1 VDWSWLKSLADAGV
15 AAGAAAGDYLA
26 PAGQFLSPIGSAGSA
41 GQALGNQFAAGS
53 NQRDGLLADSYSS
66 IATAAAS
73 FGAVAASKY
82 LSNAA
87 DNAAAVLDATKDF
100 FNINTPAAAEQFA
113 DGSLTVED
121 FPGLDEALTDAGD
134 AKAASAQ
141 ASKYGTPIIDAAL
154 ITHTLLSL
162 ANGFGAPN
170 GGSQLG
176 SAAGELDWAVDRLA
190 TAGTT
195 DGWTS
200 PVAEPRYRDANTVQQ
215 ERVAKIA
222 DIDRKFE
229 KALKDQAT
237 QVYDLKETFGY
248 IKTAM
253 NSAKILAMALN
264 MAGPPGQAAS
274 VVLQTTTATACLLAD
289 ASHQGMQHQNA
300 QQNAD
305 QFNKLASAY
314 QACQQP

>member
-1 VDWSWLKSLADAGV
+1 M
-15 AAGAAAGDYLA
+15 A
-26 PAGQFLSPIGSAGSA
+26 PAGQLLSPIASGGAA
-41 GQALGNQFAAGS
+41 GQALLNQDAAGS
-53 NQRDGLLADSYSS
+53 NKRDGLVADSYSS
-66 IATAAAS
+66 LATAAAT
-73 FGAVAASKY
+73 GVAIGASKA
-82 LSNAA
+82 LAS
-87 DNAAAVLDATKDF
+87 
-100 FNINTPAAAEQFA
+100 QFA
-113 DGSLTVED
+113 SQVSAFNQALDSIDTSSSDALGL
-121 FPGLDEALTDAGD
+121 LDEAEQSLNEINTLGD
-134 AKAASAQ
+134 KANN

-154 ITHTLLSL
+154 ITHLLLSL
-162 ANGFGAPN
+162 ANGFGTPN
-170 GGSQLG
+170 SGTQLG
-176 SAAGELDWAVDRLA
+176 SAAGELDWAVDRLT
-190 TAGTT
+190 TAGKT

-200 PVAEPRYRDANTVQQ
+200 PVAEPRYREANTVQQ

-300 QQNAD
+300 QQNEIEFD
-305 QFNKLASAY
+305 KLASAY

>member
-1 VDWSWLKSLADAGV
+1 VDWSWLTSLADAGK
-15 AAGAAAGDYLA
+15 AAGEAAVGSLATAGDYLA

-87 DNAAAVLDATKDF
+87 EQAATAFDNAAA
-100 FNINTPAAAEQFA
+100 FA
-113 DGSLTVED
+113 DGMVGTEFAD
-121 FPGLDEALTDAGD
+121 DALGMMDDAL
-134 AKAASAQ
+134 AASERAESLSAT
-141 ASKYGTPIIDAAL
+141 ASNYGTPIIDAAL

-162 ANGFGAPN
+162 ANGFGTPN

-200 PVAEPRYRDANTVQQ
+200 PEGQPLYENANNVQHT
-215 ERVAKIA
+215 RVAKIA
-222 DIDRKFE
+222 EIDRDFE
-229 KALKDQAT
+229 KALKAQAT

-305 QFNKLASAY
+305 QFDKLASAY

>member
-1 VDWSWLKSLADAGV
+1 MADA
-15 AAGAAAGDYLA
+15 A
-26 PAGQFLSPIGSAGSA
+26 
-41 GQALGNQFAAGS
+41 
-53 NQRDGLLADSYSS
+53 SS
-66 IATAAAS
+66 IAT
-73 FGAVAASKY
+73 GAVTLGAIGASKL
-82 LSNAA
+82 LSTAA
-87 DNAAAVLDATKDF
+87 VQAATAFDNAAA
-100 FNINTPAAAEQFA
+100 FA
-113 DGSLTVED
+113 DGMIGTD
-121 FPGLDEALTDAGD
+121 FADDALGMMDDAL
-134 AKAASAQ
+134 AASERAESLSAT
-141 ASKYGTPIIDAAL
+141 ASNYATPIIDAAL
-154 ITHTLLSL
+154 ITHALLSL

-170 GGSQLG
+170 SGTQLG

-190 TAGTT
+190 TAGKT

-200 PVAEPRYRDANTVQQ
+200 PEAEPRYRNANTVQQ

-222 DIDRKFE
+222 EIDRKFE
-229 KALKDQAT
+229 KALKAQAT

-274 VVLQTTTATACLLAD
+274 IVLQTTTATACLLAD

-300 QQNAD
+300 LTNATE
-305 QFNKLASAY
+305 FKNLASAY

>member
-1 VDWSWLKSLADAGV
+1 VDWLISLGDWGT
-15 AAGAAAGDYLA
+15 AGAL
-26 PAGQFLSPIGSAGSA
+26 LSPIGSTASA
-41 GQALGNQFAAGS
+41 GQGLGNALAAGS
-53 NQRDGLLADSYSS
+53 NQRDGLVADAASS
-66 IATAAAS
+66 IATGAATGVAFGVSKVLNTGLSEAAEQAAAS
-73 FGAVAASKY
+73 LVQAQGLFDRA
-82 LSNAA
+82 LSLSPDLA
-87 DNAAAVLDATKDF
+87 
-100 FNINTPAAAEQFA
+100 PAAEGMVNDAITEAGKAEIA
-113 DGSLTVED
+113 NLKGTSY
-121 FPGLDEALTDAGD
+121 A
-134 AKAASAQ
+134 
-141 ASKYGTPIIDAAL
+141 TPIIDAAL
-154 ITHTLLSL
+154 ITHLLLSL
-162 ANGFGAPN
+162 ANGFGNPN
-170 GGSQLG
+170 GGTQLG
-176 SAAGELDWAVDRLA
+176 SAAGELDWAVDRLT
-190 TAGTT
+190 TAGKT

-300 QQNAD
+300 QQNEIEFD
-305 QFNKLASAY
+305 KLASAY